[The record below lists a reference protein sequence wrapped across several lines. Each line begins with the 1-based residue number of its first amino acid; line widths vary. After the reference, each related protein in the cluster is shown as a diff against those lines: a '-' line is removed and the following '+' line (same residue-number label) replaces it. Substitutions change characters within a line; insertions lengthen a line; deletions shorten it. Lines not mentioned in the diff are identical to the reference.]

1 MSAIALPDTA
11 SRAGAGFGLTC
22 VPDGGPVRVCVP
34 DCRLR
39 YVPQKKGCPVAGAS
53 SGDRGGSVARG
64 KGET

>member
-39 YVPQKKGCPVAGAS
+39 YVPQKKRMPRC
-53 SGDRGGSVARG
+53 RGIQWRQGRVGRQ
-64 KGET
+64 GEG